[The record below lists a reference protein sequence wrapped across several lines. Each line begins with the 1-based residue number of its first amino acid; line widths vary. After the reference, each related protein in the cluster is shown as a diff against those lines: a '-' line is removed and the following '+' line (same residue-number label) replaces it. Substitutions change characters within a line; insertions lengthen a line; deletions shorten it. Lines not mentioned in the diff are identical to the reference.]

1 MTMLKFLEKDY
12 LKDVEGMKTFAEEN
26 SRRIKKMIKKV
37 GLKID
42 IIMKKT
48 IEAMNEADFN
58 SFESVKL

>member
-48 IEAMNEADFN
+48 IEAMN
-58 SFESVKL
+58 

>member
-1 MTMLKFLEKDY
+1 
-12 LKDVEGMKTFAEEN
+12 
-26 SRRIKKMIKKV
+26 MIKKV